1 LARPQITLKLATS
14 LDGKIALK
22 NGMSEWITGS
32 KSREYGRKLRSK
44 YDAILI
50 GSNTAVLDNPQLTTR
65 IDGENDPIRIV
76 FDTNLRI
83 SEKSNLVL
91 TAKKVPVWIFSN
103 VISGNKFEE
112 LSDHGVRI
120 IRNSSSSNIN
130 LTSAMQLLS
139 EKGVKSLLLEGGG
152 VLASSFLRIDAVD
165 VIEWFR
171 APLILGGDSRD
182 SISDLGLISMDFV
195 KRFNRIQINE
205 LGEDTHETYE
215 RII

>member
-1 LARPQITLKLATS
+1 
-14 LDGKIALK
+14 
-22 NGMSEWITGS
+22 
-32 KSREYGRKLRSK
+32 
-44 YDAILI
+44 
-50 GSNTAVLDNPQLTTR
+50 
-65 IDGENDPIRIV
+65 
-76 FDTNLRI
+76 
-83 SEKSNLVL
+83 
-91 TAKKVPVWIFSN
+91 
-103 VISGNKFEE
+103 
-112 LSDHGVRI
+112 
-120 IRNSSSSNIN
+120 
-130 LTSAMQLLS
+130 MQLLS

-152 VLASSFLRIDAVD
+152 VLASSFLKIDAVD

>member
-1 LARPQITLKLATS
+1 MARPQITLKLATS

-22 NGMSEWITGS
+22 NGMSEWITSS

-139 EKGVKSLLLEGGG
+139 EKGVKSLLLEVGG
-152 VLASSFLRIDAVD
+152 VLASSFLKIDAVD

-182 SISDLGLISMDFV
+182 SISDLGLISMEFV
-195 KRFNRIQINE
+195 KRFNRIKINE

>member
-1 LARPQITLKLATS
+1 MARPQITLKLATS

-22 NGMSEWITGS
+22 NGMSEWITGR

-120 IRNSSSSNIN
+120 IKNSSSSNIN

-152 VLASSFLRIDAVD
+152 VLASSFLKIDAVD